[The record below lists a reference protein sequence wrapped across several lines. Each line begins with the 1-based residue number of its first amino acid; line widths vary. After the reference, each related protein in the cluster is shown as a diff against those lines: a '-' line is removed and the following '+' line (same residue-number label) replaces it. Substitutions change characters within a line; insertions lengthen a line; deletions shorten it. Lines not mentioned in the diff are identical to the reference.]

1 MKRSNV
7 FSPLAF
13 VAALSIASCDDGFD
27 TERPT
32 VTIQSPVAWQT
43 VNTVEGIP
51 LRARFTDNRNLLQ
64 YRMVLEGI
72 DSLNGIARDT
82 MLRRA
87 VINGISGSSFDL
99 DESILL
105 PDSIFNGYY
114 RIILSCIDDDGNES
128 YPDSVPVRVVNVLD
142 SVPPAFSINGIPAPQ
157 DTLRIGMGFVLG
169 GVISDETSLNFAS
182 VRIASVDG
190 PFVLHEFTF
199 ANNIIDNTIDFSGIG
214 WWFPV
219 DTTWAQGRY
228 RAYFT
233 AWDNHNGADHEI
245 FFEVRH

>member
-1 MKRSNV
+1 MKRSSLYLLV
-7 FSPLAF
+7 MFMLT
-13 VAALSIASCDDGFD
+13 LSMVSCDDGFD
-27 TERPT
+27 MQRPT
-32 VTIQSPVAWQT
+32 VAIQSPVAWQT
-43 VNTVEGIP
+43 VNTADGIP
-51 LRARFTDNRNLLQ
+51 LKALFTDNGNLLQ

-82 MLRRA
+82 TLRR
-87 VINGISGSSFDL
+87 VIINGISGSVFEL
-99 DESILL
+99 DERILL

-142 SVPPAFSINGIPAPQ
+142 SVPPAFSIEGIPAAQ
-157 DTLRIGMGFVLG
+157 DTLRLGMGFVLG
-169 GVISDETSLNFAS
+169 GTITDETSLNFAS

-190 PFVLHEFTF
+190 PFVLHDFKF
-199 ANNIIDNTIDFSGIG
+199 ANIINNTVDFSSIG

-219 DTTWAQGRY
+219 DTTWAEGRY

-233 AWDNHNGADHEI
+233 AWDNHNGADHEL